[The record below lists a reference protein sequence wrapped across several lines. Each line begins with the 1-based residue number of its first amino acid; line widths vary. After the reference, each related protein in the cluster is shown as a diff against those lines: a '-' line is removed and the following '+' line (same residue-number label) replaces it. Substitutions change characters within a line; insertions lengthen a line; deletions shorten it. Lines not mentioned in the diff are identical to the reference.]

1 MWCWLVWIGSE
12 AKGERA
18 RWTGVAAIVVAL
30 VARVEGLA
38 PKPGCP
44 RQPKR
49 GGGEDGG
56 LRSTQIQ
63 PHWGSQLKRAK
74 PGRAEFVGL
83 DSDPKPGCL
92 DPRARGMRRK
102 GEEKERRG
110 EQDHSRAVVS

>member
-1 MWCWLVWIGSE
+1 MRCWLVRIGSE

-18 RWTGVAAIVVAL
+18 RWTGVAAIVVVL

-49 GGGEDGG
+49 GGGEDRG

-83 DSDPKPGCL
+83 DSDP
-92 DPRARGMRRK
+92 RRL
-102 GEEKERRG
+102 
-110 EQDHSRAVVS
+110 S